1 MLRNNMATGRSP
13 VAGQKQL
20 PKTEHK
26 QVPQRRKK
34 SLIMQNQEN
43 IGASGD
49 GQGRGECA
57 CYGNTER
64 CLKYTAKLKSHMGHA
79 IH

>member
-13 VAGQKQL
+13 VAEQKQL
-20 PKTEHK
+20 LKTEHK

-43 IGASGD
+43 IGASG
-49 GQGRGECA
+49 GWTGAR
-57 CYGNTER
+57 
-64 CLKYTAKLKSHMGHA
+64 
-79 IH
+79 